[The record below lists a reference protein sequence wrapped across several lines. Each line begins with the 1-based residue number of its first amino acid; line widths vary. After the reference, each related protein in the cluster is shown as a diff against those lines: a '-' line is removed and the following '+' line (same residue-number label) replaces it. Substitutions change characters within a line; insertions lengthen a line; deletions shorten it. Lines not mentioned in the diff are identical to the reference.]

1 MNEPILC
8 KPTPWFLLRAAA
20 MLLMFGIFTVL
31 FFVDGKWRYRQ
42 YNLSYYVSQAFEEAT
57 TAFKEKKE
65 AGLTPEAWR
74 SFAEKQA
81 IDFVHRNA
89 SEDEGELVPV
99 PEGTQVPMAWPEVLR
114 DYTALEASLGQTPE
128 KLFDDHRLAAG
139 IKEAAPEK
147 PYPARKIKEQWVVF
161 WICLALT
168 VVTLGVL
175 LRTLGRKLAVDDT
188 GFQPA
193 GGKKVAFS
201 ELVRLDLRRWDTKG
215 LAFAWAKTPGGGER
229 KLRIDG
235 LTYGGFKKED
245 NEPAEQLMR
254 RLRENFSGEVIEYVT
269 EAEEPPPTAPP
280 QA

>member
-20 MLLMFGIFTVL
+20 MLLMFGVFTVL

-65 AGLTPEAWR
+65 AGLTPETWR
-74 SFAEKQA
+74 AYAETQVVP
-81 IDFVHRNA
+81 FP
-89 SEDEGELVPV
+89 EDRTILPV
-99 PEGTQVPMAWPEVLR
+99 GTQVPMPWPEVLR
-114 DYTALEASLGQTPE
+114 DFNALEASLGQTPE

-139 IKEAAPEK
+139 IKEAAPEDD
-147 PYPARKIKEQWVVF
+147 YPARKIKEQWVVF
-161 WICLALT
+161 WICLVLT

-175 LRTLGRKLAVDDT
+175 LRTLGRKLAVDDQ

-193 GGKKVAFS
+193 GGKKVPYS

-269 EAEEPPPTAPP
+269 EAEELPPTAPP
-280 QA
+280 HA